1 VGRPI
6 NHVSVK
12 SVALLDGRSL
22 LRYFAIKAIV
32 RNTIYLNYS
41 GADKQANCLLAVCLL
56 MHACGVHHMAVE
68 SVWESSDAQ
77 LQDRAAQT
85 LAEKF
90 NLSLDKARRL
100 MELHRAALAR
110 EAKKPTKRYR

>member
-41 GADKQANCLLAVCLL
+41 GADKQANCLWRFAFSC
-56 MHACGVHHMAVE
+56 MRAGVHHMAVE
-68 SVWESSDAQ
+68 SVWESSDPQ
-77 LQDRAAQT
+77 LQDSAAQT

-110 EAKKPTKRYR
+110 EAKKPKKRYR